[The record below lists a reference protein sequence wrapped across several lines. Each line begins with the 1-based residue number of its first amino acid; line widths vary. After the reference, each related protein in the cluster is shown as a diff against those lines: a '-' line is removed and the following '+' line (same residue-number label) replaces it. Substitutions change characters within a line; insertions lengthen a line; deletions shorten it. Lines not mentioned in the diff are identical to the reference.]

1 MAKERIIETVDEHG
15 HNISFKL
22 LDIIPFENKEYA
34 LVQNPKVE
42 DNDDSIV
49 LMRLIT
55 EQDGGYSFETIDDD
69 DEFERVS
76 EYVDEV
82 ITAIDEDEE

>member
-1 MAKERIIETVDEHG
+1 MAKERIIETVDENG

-34 LVQNPKVE
+34 LVQNPNVE

-49 LMRLIT
+49 LMRLIS
-55 EQDGGYSFETIDDD
+55 EEGGGYSFETIDDD
-69 DEFERVS
+69 DEFEKVS
-76 EYVDEV
+76 EYVDEIINTV
-82 ITAIDEDEE
+82 DEDDE